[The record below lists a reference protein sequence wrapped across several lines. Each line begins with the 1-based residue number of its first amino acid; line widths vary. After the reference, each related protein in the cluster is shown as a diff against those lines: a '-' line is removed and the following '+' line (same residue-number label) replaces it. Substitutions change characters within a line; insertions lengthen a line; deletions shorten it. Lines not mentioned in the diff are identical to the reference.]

1 MKKKFPLIVDLDGT
15 ITKYDT
21 TLILLIKLFFS
32 KTYLIINFFFY
43 LFKGKAFFKHKL
55 NQFIQIDAKN
65 LTYNK
70 NLINFL
76 KKEKKN
82 GRKIVLCTGSNLKT
96 AKSISK
102 YLNLFS
108 KVYASDKALN
118 LTGVNKAKKL
128 VKIFGFKKFDYVGN
142 SFDDLVVWH
151 NSQNAI
157 VVNPSK
163 NLVKKVTK
171 ISKSVQTFTIS

>member
-1 MKKKFPLIVDLDGT
+1 M
-15 ITKYDT
+15 
-21 TLILLIKLFFS
+21 
-32 KTYLIINFFFY
+32 
-43 LFKGKAFFKHKL
+43 
-55 NQFIQIDAKN
+55 
-65 LTYNK
+65 
-70 NLINFL
+70 
-76 KKEKKN
+76 
-82 GRKIVLCTGSNLKT
+82 
-96 AKSISK
+96 
-102 YLNLFS
+102 FS